1 VDEFF
6 YMVAEQIDISQLNIS
21 QRLLLMERLWC
32 SMSGEL
38 EKQGPPA
45 WHDEELASR
54 SGEWVVRES
63 VSKDWHSVREDLKR
77 SIA

>member
-1 VDEFF
+1 
-6 YMVAEQIDISQLNIS
+6 MVADQMDISQMNIA
-21 QRLLLMERLWC
+21 QRLRLMECLWC

-54 SGEWVVRES
+54 SGEWMMWDS
-63 VSKDWHSVREDLKR
+63 VSEDWHSVCGKLKR
-77 SIA
+77 NLE

>member
-1 VDEFF
+1 
-6 YMVAEQIDISQLNIS
+6 MVAEQIVISQLNIS
-21 QRLLLMERLWC
+21 QRLQLMERLWC

-38 EKQGPPA
+38 KMQGPPA

-63 VSKDWHSVREDLKR
+63 VSEDWHSVLEELKR
-77 SIA
+77 SLA